1 MPENDE
7 FISSEEVDGLEPLLR
22 WEAPEE
28 TTGTVQH
35 YSNEVLGLCPFYEGV
50 RDHYD
55 IYIRYKPDEWCV
67 ELKSLKFYFQQF
79 EDQRISHERLCAK
92 VYEDLKELLDPEWV
106 EVQTVVGRRGG
117 IDTTVCHTNREEE
130 TDVVE
135 NNVLSQTIS
144 RE

>member
-1 MPENDE
+1 MSDE
-7 FISSEEVDGLEPLLR
+7 FVPSEEVEGLEPLER
-22 WEAPEE
+22 WKAPEE
-28 TTGTVQH
+28 TSGVVQH

-55 IYIRYKPDEWCV
+55 IYIRYKPDEWCI

-79 EDQRISHERLCAK
+79 EDERISHEKLCGK
-92 VYEDLKELLDPEWV
+92 IYEDLNEALDPEWV

-117 IDTTVCHTNREEE
+117 IDTTVCHTNRPEGED
-130 TDVVE
+130 TVE
-135 NNVLSQTIS
+135 NDVLTQTIS